1 MLRTTL
7 GRMLVN
13 DALPEEL
20 RDHNRVLDKKG
31 LSDLMRQLALKHPDK
46 YVEVSKKLTDIG
58 REASTEGG
66 GNSFGLQ
73 HMRKAKASLAAQKE
87 LDAKLKRILDDDN
100 IDDKKRNDLI
110 VKTVGSMQSK
120 IMDDILKESLDE
132 NNPLA
137 FQVISGARGNKM
149 NLASL
154 RGSDLL
160 YADHRDEVI
169 PLPVRRSYSQGL
181 SPIEY
186 WAGTYGARRGVMA
199 TKFATQDAGF
209 LSKQLNQVAHRLMV
223 VDEDYDDP
231 EQQKILRGV
240 PSDVNDMDNEGAL
253 LAHDVGDYKRNT
265 VLTPKIMKDLER
277 RGIKRVLLRSPM
289 VGGSPE
295 GGVYARDVGIRER
308 GVLPGRGEQVGLTA
322 AQALSEPISQG
333 QLSAKHSGG
342 VAGQEKAVSGF
353 QAINQLI
360 QAPKQFKGVA
370 SHSEED
376 GRIDKIEEAPAGGHY
391 VYINGK
397 QHYVARGYNLKVKP
411 GDEVEAGDVLSDGIP
426 HPSIVVQHKG
436 IGEGRRYF
444 VKAMRDAMTGS
455 GMKAH
460 RRNIEV
466 LSRGLINHVRL
477 TDEWG
482 DHVPD
487 DVVPYS
493 TLEHLYKPREGAQ
506 SLAPNRAVGKYLE
519 RPVLHY
525 SIGTKVRP
533 SMLRDLEEFG
543 VQNLDVH
550 DEPPPFQP
558 EMIRGM
564 ASLQHDPDWMT
575 RMYGSGLK
583 TSLLDA
589 VHRGAKSNEMGTSFV
604 PGLARAVDFGRQG
617 LVRQPEPGKK
627 PEEITPM
634 PKPIVK
640 PQQLDLAAIPKAP
653 PPKPSGGMFGLFKLS
668 QEAQAVE
675 EARELLEKV
684 ARQMRPIQPSVPL
697 KIAQQIKPSV
707 PVKQI
712 QNVRLTKLAFSR
724 DGDEIR
730 PGQRRPQQPQQQQ
743 QPAPPPAPPAPQP
756 PVQQPQPP
764 AQQPQPAVQQPQPQ
778 PQPQPQMPT
787 PQPQP
792 VRQPQM
798 PVQPQVQ
805 PNVSAPPGQWDV
817 WARARTQG
825 GNPQATSGANPY
837 TLATGG
843 YRPGMGMLHA
853 NDDPY
858 QVSQFIAGNPGMN
871 HNEGFGGFVGAVT
884 RFGSALDENAVSA
897 LTNQSPYVRGHYG
910 GGRGPHP
917 QFNQIPFNP
926 AMAGVGPGGM
936 PLPPGFDPNDPAAM
950 AELER
955 MMAQMQQ
962 GQGPPG
968 PPQGG
973 NGNVPIG
980 QPIPGTNQIMGP
992 YGPLQPGHTLD
1003 SQGRPVDELGR
1014 LVAPGQ
1020 RGGPPATTSIG
1031 ALNGMARDNQMTSLA
1046 VAAVPAALAEARLL
1060 RHAPQAL
1067 NFMTGA
1073 QQYGRVGNALN
1084 QVPVVRTL
1092 LGITPQAQQGA
1103 QATGLAGGRLAT
1115 AMRGLGYAQ
1124 IALGGLDVGSS
1135 YLEGGWEGG
1144 RQHGLN
1150 HAQRLREHF
1159 TNPSIMTP
1167 LNIVG
1172 DVWNPV
1178 ANVNTIVHGG
1188 VETYHAARELA
1199 EQTAVQ
1205 NRVGRE
1211 EMQRYM
1217 SGRNPHMYNP
1227 LRQNDMQYR
1236 TPSEAWRAMANN
1248 PYEVGTVVP
1257 EAIMEISRLR
1267 GAGSAV
1273 QQQAA
1278 QLEAQ
1283 YDSNA
1288 TQRLAQLD
1296 LAHRGWLAAG
1306 QPGGQWRDPG
1316 TGLLYGPGQ
1325 RSDRENLRR
1334 TLNTSNW
1341 SRQTQGMHYGESLF
1355 HDIATRRAVLPGLN
1369 DAAIPGTSAAIR
1381 RFATPSEIWNGNFT
1395 FNPFKWRTD

>member
-697 KIAQQIKPSV
+697 KVAQQIRPSV
-707 PVKQI
+707 PVRQI
-712 QNVRLTKLAFSR
+712 QGTRPVKLAFSR

-730 PGQRRPQQPQQQQ
+730 PGQRRQTPPAPATTTTQINNRPVTFQSSTQLAGPVVQTQTQTQPVSHQVT
-743 QPAPPPAPPAPQP
+743 QPTTQPTTQTHTAPPPVVSGGGGPAP
-756 PVQQPQPP
+756 VTQPQT
-764 AQQPQPAVQQPQPQ
+764 Q
-778 PQPQPQMPT
+778 T
-787 PQPQP
+787 QP
-792 VRQPQM
+792 VVRPGVTAPQ
-798 PVQPQVQ
+798 
-805 PNVSAPPGQWDV
+805 GQWDV
-817 WARARTQG
+817 WARARSQG
-825 GNPQATSGANPY
+825 GQQPTTGINPHA
-837 TLATGG
+837 LATGG
-843 YRPGMGMLHA
+843 YRPGMGMLWN
-853 NDDPY
+853 NDSPE
-858 QVSQFIAGNPGMN
+858 QFAQFVAGNPHGD
-871 HNEGFGGFVGAVT
+871 HNAGYGGFVGALT
-884 RFGSALDENAVSA
+884 RFGSGLDGNAVAA
-897 LTNQSPYVRGHYG
+897 LTGQSPYVRGHYHQP
-910 GGRGPHP
+910 GPHP
-917 QFNQIPFNP
+917 EFDGPMGPGMDGVPFEP
-926 AMAGVGPGGM
+926 WMAGAGPGPGG
-936 PLPPGFDPNDPAAM
+936 
-950 AELER
+950 
-955 MMAQMQQ
+955 
-962 GQGPPG
+962 
-968 PPQGG
+968 QGG
-973 NGNVPIG
+973 PAGGPQETPVG
-980 QPIPGTNQIMGP
+980 QPIPGTRQMMGP
-992 YGPLQPGHTLD
+992 YGPLPEGCSLNANGQ
-1003 SQGRPVDELGR
+1003 PVDASGQLLR
-1014 LVAPGQ
+1014 PGQ
-1020 RGGPPATTSIG
+1020 RGGPPATTTIG
-1031 ALNGMARDNQMTSLA
+1031 SLNGLARDNPMTALA
-1046 VAAVPAALAEARLL
+1046 ATAVPAALAEARLL
-1060 RHAPQAL
+1060 RHAPGAM

-1073 QQYGRVGNALN
+1073 QRYGRVGQALN
-1084 QVPVVRTL
+1084 NVPVVRTL
-1092 LGITPQAQQGA
+1092 LGLTPQAQQGA
-1103 QATGLAGGRLAT
+1103 QATSLAGGRLAM
-1115 AMRGLGYAQ
+1115 AGRALGYAQ
-1124 IALGGLDVGSS
+1124 IALGAADVGSS

-1159 TNPSIMTP
+1159 TNPGIMTP

-1267 GAGSAV
+1267 GAGGALA
-1273 QQQAA
+1273 QQAA
-1278 QLEAQ
+1278 AQEAQ
-1283 YDSNA
+1283 YNA
-1288 TQRLAQLD
+1288 NAQERLAQLD
-1296 LAHRGWLAAG
+1296 LAHRAWLAAG

-1325 RSDRENLRR
+1325 RSDRDNIRR
-1334 TLNTSNW
+1334 TLATPNW
-1341 SRQTQGMHYGESLF
+1341 NRQTQGMHYGESLF
-1355 HDIATRRAVLPGLN
+1355 HDIATRQAVLPGLN

-1395 FNPFKWRTD
+1395 FNPFKWRDD